1 MTFASAA
8 QFHLYL
14 TWVNAH
20 FAYCLNSVFNVKAT
34 SAFNQDKA
42 RRAFSVI
49 VKADGSLA
57 ALVETVPANEWM
69 DGD

>member
-20 FAYCLNSVFNVKAT
+20 FAYCLNSFLNVKA
-34 SAFNQDKA
+34 
-42 RRAFSVI
+42 VI